1 MALASNPRDAL
12 LQALS
17 DLDENSFKILKF
29 HLQDRTLLEGHGLAR
44 GELEGLSPVGLANR
58 LILRFGVQEAVRVVL
73 QVLRVMHLLELVDQL
88 SHICLNDYREIYRE
102 HVRSL
107 EERQEEQISC
117 SYVQL
122 LLVAK
127 PSSESPEQEL
137 GSVTVEALFDA
148 GEKPDHGPPTVVL
161 QGSAGTGKTTLAR
174 KIVLDWARGVL
185 YPGQFDYVFN
195 VSCREVLLLPEP
207 TLDQLLIWC
216 CGDSRAPLTEIRRQ
230 PERLL
235 FILDG
240 YDELQRPFAARLNR
254 LGSSPAEDMLRR
266 LIRRQLL
273 PTSSLLITTRPLAL
287 RNLQSLLKH
296 PCHVHVLGFSD
307 TERERYFSS
316 YFTDE
321 EQAKKA
327 IDFVRG
333 NDVLYQACQV
343 PGICWVVCSWLKR
356 QMERGEEFS
365 ETPSNGTD
373 IFMAYVSTF
382 LPPNDTEGCSELTRD
397 SVLRG
402 LCALAV
408 EGIQHQRFLFE
419 EADLRKHSLDGP
431 SLTAFLS
438 SHDYQEGLD
447 TKKFYSFRHISFQEF
462 FHAMS
467 YLVKEDQSQ
476 LGRESLREMNKL
488 LEEKGHTGDRE
499 MTLTMQFLLDI
510 SRKENSSNFD
520 LNFCFKIAPSIR
532 QDLKNFKEQMSSI
545 KHNRTWD
552 LEFTLYESTVKNLA
566 RSVHLSKVSLKMEHS
581 NEKKAHRS
589 RFSVKTSLS
598 DAEEEE
604 QKCALVDKGS
614 RAGTQKKASKEKT
627 KERETRDKGTGST
640 ERREQS

>member
-1 MALASNPRDAL
+1 MALARNPRDAL
-12 LQALS
+12 LRALCN
-17 DLDENSFKILKF
+17 LDENSFKILKF
-29 HLQDRTLLEGHGLAR
+29 HLQDRTLLEDQALTR
-44 GELEGLSPVGLANR
+44 GELEGLSPVGLANQ
-58 LILRFGVQEAVRVVL
+58 LILRYGVQEAVRVVL
-73 QVLRVMHLLELVDQL
+73 KVLKVMHLLELVDQL
-88 SHICLNDYREIYRE
+88 SHFCLNDYREIYRE

-117 SYVQL
+117 NYVQL

-137 GSVTVEALFDA
+137 RSVTLEALFDA
-148 GEKPDHGPPTVVL
+148 GEKSAQGPPIVVL

-174 KIVLDWARGVL
+174 KMVLDWARGVL

-195 VSCREVLLLPEP
+195 VSCREVVLLPEP
-207 TLDQLLIWC
+207 TLTQLLIWC
-216 CGDSRAPLTEIRRQ
+216 CGDSKAPTTEICRQ

-240 YDELQRPFAARLNR
+240 YDELQRPFARLNR
-254 LGSSPAEDMLRR
+254 LGSSPAEDLLRC
-266 LIRRQLL
+266 LIRRELL
-273 PTSSLLITTRPLAL
+273 PKSSLLITTRPLAL
-287 RNLQSLLKH
+287 QNLQSLLKH

-333 NDVLYQACQV
+333 SDILYQACQV

-356 QMERGEEFS
+356 QMERGKEFS

-382 LPPNDTEGCSELTRD
+382 LPPNDSEDCSELTRD

-402 LCALAV
+402 LCTLAA

-419 EADLRKHSLDGP
+419 EADLRKHSLDGL

-476 LGRESLREMNKL
+476 LGRESLREVNRL
-488 LEEKGHTGDRE
+488 LEEKGQTGNKE
-499 MTLTMQFLLDI
+499 LTLTMQFLLDI
-510 SRKENSSNFD
+510 SRKESSSNFD
-520 LNFCFKIAPSIR
+520 LNFCFKISPSIS
-532 QDLKNFKEQMSSI
+532 QDLKNFKEQMNSI

-589 RFSVKTSLS
+589 RFFSVKTSLS

-604 QKCALVDKGS
+604 QKRALVDKGS
-614 RAGTQKKASKEKT
+614 RAGTQKKASEEKT
-627 KERETRDKGTGST
+627 KKRGTRDKGTGST
-640 ERREQS
+640 EWREQS